1 MSEALSTLIAHGFG
15 HLRQHPD
22 GHEELTLSFAP
33 RKGERLTDMEARV
46 AAVREDQDTIQVV
59 VARGR
64 IARIDLIRR
73 W

>member
-15 HLRQHPD
+15 HLRELPD
-22 GHEELTLSFAP
+22 GSHQLTLSFTP
-33 RKGERLTDMEARV
+33 RQGERLTDMEARV
-46 AAVREDQDTIQVV
+46 AAVRAAEDTVEFVV
-59 VARGR
+59 HRGR